1 MIKAVIFDM
10 FETLITLFEGRT
22 YFSED
27 IAADL
32 GLPEDDF
39 RKEWHLTET
48 ARSSGK
54 YTIEEAL
61 AVTLKKLG
69 VYSAEKCRKL
79 RKSGV
84 MRWATLLR
92 QSRMILSGF

>member
-1 MIKAVIFDM
+1 MKAVIFDM

-27 IAADL
+27 IAADA

-39 RKEWHLTET
+39 RKEWHLTES
-48 ARSSGK
+48 ARSIGK

-61 AVTLKKLG
+61 TITLKKIG
-69 VYSAEKCRKL
+69 FYSADLVQQIAKMLVPKNNNVPFVKQL
-79 RKSGV
+79 
-84 MRWATLLR
+84 
-92 QSRMILSGF
+92 